1 MSKKGKEPHAKVQP
15 SLDFTPTIEK
25 QNKQAI
31 TVGEAQETQ
40 MPKWMQ
46 KTTG

>member
-1 MSKKGKEPHAKVQP
+1 MSKKGKEPLAKVQP

-31 TVGEAQETQ
+31 TVDEARKKQ
-40 MPKWMQ
+40 MPKRMQ
-46 KTTG
+46 K